1 MQGVM
6 AMLRSKAER
15 HAAAAAKYQA
25 VRQHAEQKHNST
37 AASVAADSKSRV
49 DAIHAVIEADLM
61 AVLAEDKVMVLNEQ
75 QLHEVSKTGMPLGFV
90 YDPLLL
96 PMPAVPHAGV
106 AGTERPGVH
115 STAIQAHWLVGWPL
129 YL

>member
-6 AMLRSKAER
+6 AMLRSQAER

-25 VRQHAEQKHNST
+25 VRQHAEQKHNLT
-37 AASVAADSKSRV
+37 AASAAADSKSRV
-49 DAIHAVIEADLM
+49 DAVHAVIEADM

-75 QLHEVSKTGMPLGFV
+75 ELHEVSRTGMPLVFV
-90 YDPLLL
+90 CDRLLL

-106 AGTERPGVH
+106 CWH
-115 STAIQAHWLVGWPL
+115 
-129 YL
+129 